1 MVLKQENVNTVTM
14 KNDGIDTSFIKL
26 EGDEEKQQG
35 EYKEHGNSIFEIFAH
50 IPTPDDNL
58 AKVDVYVLFKFQM
71 SFCF

>member
-35 EYKEHGNSIFEIFAH
+35 EYNEHGNSIFEIFAH
-50 IPTPDDNL
+50 IPAQDDNL

-71 SFCF
+71 SFRF